1 MTSRLQHFRSVL
13 VVAAIVGLLS
23 AEVSAQPA
31 PASAGAPDPKLVE
44 DLVAAGRIL
53 ADHGLLDGWGHV
65 SVRHNRD
72 PNRYLMSRGLSAD
85 LVTEKDI
92 IEFDLDSRPVDAHG
106 LPMSA
111 LFTERYIHGEI
122 YKMRPDVIA
131 VVHTHA
137 PSLIPFGVTKVPLK
151 PMYHRSAF
159 ISFGIPVFEIR
170 ERAGMTDMLIRNPT
184 LGHDLAEV
192 LGSHPAALM
201 RGHGAVVT
209 GPSLPRVVGRTIF
222 LALNATL
229 QAQAMS
235 MGTAIT
241 YMDDEEA
248 RKIEARE
255 GHGLARTWEGWKRKV
270 MPKQ

>member
-1 MTSRLQHFRSVL
+1 
-13 VVAAIVGLLS
+13 
-23 AEVSAQPA
+23 
-31 PASAGAPDPKLVE
+31 
-44 DLVAAGRIL
+44 
-53 ADHGLLDGWGHV
+53 
-65 SVRHNRD
+65 
-72 PNRYLMSRGLSAD
+72 MSRGLSAD

-92 IEFDLDSRPVDAHG
+92 LEFDLDSRPVDTRG

-122 YKMRPDVIA
+122 YKMRPDVMA

-170 ERAGMTDMLIRNPT
+170 DRAGMTDMLIRNPT

-192 LGSHPAALM
+192 LGNHPAALM

-235 MGTAIT
+235 MGAPIT
-241 YMDDEEA
+241 YIDDEEA

-255 GHGLARTWEGWKRKV
+255 GQGLARTWEGWKRKV
-270 MPKQ
+270 MSKP

>member
-1 MTSRLQHFRSVL
+1 
-13 VVAAIVGLLS
+13 
-23 AEVSAQPA
+23 
-31 PASAGAPDPKLVE
+31 
-44 DLVAAGRIL
+44 
-53 ADHGLLDGWGHV
+53 
-65 SVRHNRD
+65 
-72 PNRYLMSRGLSAD
+72 
-85 LVTEKDI
+85 
-92 IEFDLDSRPVDAHG
+92 
-106 LPMSA
+106 MSA

-122 YKMRPDVIA
+122 YKMRPDVVA

-170 ERAGMTDMLIRNPT
+170 DRAGMTDMLIRNPT

-229 QAQAMS
+229 QMQAMS
-235 MGTAIT
+235 MGGPIT

-270 MPKQ
+270 MTKQ